1 MKILS
6 IKLVK
11 FDGMSLNDVTVFEM
25 EVVSRITLILGRNG
39 SGKSRLMGQLN
50 PFSIQK
56 KDYADDGSK
65 TFKFELNGT
74 VYVLYS
80 YMSGSSVKNTLTN
93 LTTGEVIHKDVN
105 PSYHNQYMADLTGWS
120 NELHQLFCRSEHQLT
135 KMKTG
140 DRKYWFGKLSESDL
154 AYAFKFYNKLKED
167 HRDLVG
173 AERSLKNEISEL
185 SLRVSESAAAYDQIK
200 ASLQDLD
207 DLYKRLSDRRRALE
221 LDPGYM
227 AGFNE
232 DALIAKY
239 EALGEKAT
247 QFIKMD
253 GEPIPELEV
262 ADEWQLVHAIG
273 ALESSLNAALDK
285 LMALKQTV
293 NDAESDQCPIEDLM
307 SWIADAHDNLE
318 SIKSSFMH
326 EPVLTSTKRYYT
338 DYDTL
343 LTKAMAVTEYSE
355 STTILTHDAIE
366 ALRVNIGNV
375 NGNIYKCDVFI
386 GHADKHIQ
394 HFDTADKTE
403 CPECKHTFVAGY
415 NADNI
420 VELKAKREEAY
431 QALARYRIDLA
442 ALQLELAQTMERVQ
456 KRDAYLQEL
465 AKVRRDN
472 PVDFLILSEVGK
484 NDLIGTIMSL
494 REDWKLWD
502 QLKTLERAKAEL
514 DQRLANASKHSPD
527 ALRELHAQISELE
540 SRVDVCRVDKD
551 IAQRQLDT
559 IRTYRE
565 TQARFTALK
574 NELAIYY
581 QDVERAE
588 LGLLIS
594 CEYDD
599 VSEEMTRIG
608 ALFEETRSR
617 FVLMDDTRIQLERL
631 RKRLDDVSAEREV
644 AAALVQAMGPEE
656 GLLAKH
662 LYRSITRVTEEMTNI
677 TRKVWGYPITIYP
690 CDIENGELNYKFPFN
705 VKDKVKRSPDVS
717 DSSTGQAKMFDL
729 AFNLTIY
736 NVLNLKGYPIFLD
749 EPFSGFDE
757 EHQDTNIKFINNK
770 LEMGEYSQ
778 MFMVSHDP
786 EIHFQ
791 LNHAEYV
798 VIDGNGI
805 SLPKEYNK
813 HVTIQ

>member
-11 FDGMSLNDVTVFEM
+11 FDGMSLNNVSVFEM
-25 EVVSRITLILGRNG
+25 EIVSRITLILGRNG

-56 KDYADDGSK
+56 KDYADNGSK
-65 TFKFELNGT
+65 TFKFELRGT
-74 VYVLYS
+74 TYVLHS

-105 PSYHNQYMADLTGWS
+105 PSYHNQYMSELTGWS
-120 NELHQLFCRSEHQLT
+120 NELHQLFCRSENQLT
-135 KMKTG
+135 KMKAG

-154 AYAFKFYNKLKED
+154 AFAFKFYNKLKED
-167 HRDLVG
+167 HRDLIG

-185 SLRVSESAAAYDQIK
+185 SLRVSETAAAYDQIK

-221 LDPGYM
+221 LDPGYI

-232 DALIAKY
+232 DALVAKY

-247 QFIKMD
+247 QFLKLNGD
-253 GEPIPELEV
+253 VVPELEE
-262 ADEWQLVHAIG
+262 ADEWQYVHAIG
-273 ALESSLNAALDK
+273 SLESTLSSTLDK
-285 LMALKQTV
+285 LMVLKRTV
-293 NDAESDQCPIEDLM
+293 SDAESDQCPIEDLM
-307 SWIADAHDNLE
+307 SWIADAHDRIE
-318 SIKSSFMH
+318 SVKSAFMH
-326 EPVLTSTKRYYT
+326 EAVMTSTTRYRT

-343 LTKAMAVTEYSE
+343 LTRAMAVSEYSE
-355 STTILTHDAIE
+355 STTVLIGEAIE
-366 ALRVNIGNV
+366 ALRENINVV
-375 NGNIYKCDVFI
+375 NGNIYKCMVFI
-386 GHADKHIQ
+386 THADKHIQ
-394 HFDTADKTE
+394 HFETADKTE

-415 NADNI
+415 DANTI
-420 VELKAKREEAY
+420 VDLKAKREEAIT
-431 QALARYRIDLA
+431 ALNKYKEELA
-442 ALQLELAQTMERVQ
+442 ALQLELSLTMERVQ

-465 AKVRRDN
+465 TRVRREN

-484 NDLIGTIMSL
+484 NDLLGTIMSL
-494 REDWKLWD
+494 REDWGRYD
-502 QLKTLERAKAEL
+502 QLKSLEASKADL
-514 DQRLANASKHSPD
+514 DKRLANASKHSPD
-527 ALRELHAQISELE
+527 ALRELQAQISELE
-540 SRVDVCRVDKD
+540 SQVVLCRTEREV
-551 IAQRQLDT
+551 AQRQLDN
-559 IRTYRE
+559 IRTYRD
-565 TQARFTALK
+565 TMAKFDALK

-594 CEYDD
+594 CEYDE
-599 VSEEMTRIG
+599 VSSEMTRIG

-631 RKRLDDVSAEREV
+631 RKRLEDVSAEREV
-644 AAALVQAMGPEE
+644 AATLVQAMGPEE

-662 LYRSITRVTEEMTNI
+662 LYRSITRVTDEMTQI
-677 TRKVWGYPITIYP
+677 TRKTWGYPITIYP
-690 CDIENGELNYKFPFN
+690 CDIENGELNYKFPFS
-705 VKDKVKRSPDVS
+705 VKDKPKRSPDVS
-717 DSSTGQAKMFDL
+717 ESSTGQAKMFDL

-736 NVLNLKGYPIFLD
+736 KVLNLKGYPIFLD

-798 VIDGNGI
+798 VLDGNGI

>member
-6 IKLVK
+6 IELVK
-11 FDGMSLNDVTVFEM
+11 FDGMSLNDVTVFKM

-39 SGKSRLMGQLN
+39 SGKSRLMSQLN
-50 PFSIQK
+50 QFSIQK
-56 KDYADDGSK
+56 KDYADGGSK
-65 TFKFELNGT
+65 TFKFELNGI

-80 YMSGSSVKNTLTN
+80 YLSGSTIKNTLTN
-93 LTTGEVIHKDVN
+93 ITTGEVIHKDVN
-105 PSYHNQYMADLTGWS
+105 PSYHNQYMTDLTGWS
-120 NELHQLFCRSEHQLT
+120 VELHQLFCRAENQLT

-185 SLRVSESAAAYDQIK
+185 SLKVSETAAAYEQIK
-200 ASLQDLD
+200 SSLEDLD
-207 DLYKRLSDRRRALE
+207 ALYKRLSDRRRALE
-221 LDPGYM
+221 LEPGYVP
-227 AGFNE
+227 GFNE
-232 DALIAKY
+232 AALTAKY
-239 EALGEKAT
+239 EALGDKAS
-247 QFIKMD
+247 QFLKIN
-253 GEPIPELEV
+253 GEPVAELEH
-262 ADEWQLVHAIG
+262 ADEWQFVHAIG
-273 ALESSLNAALDK
+273 SLESTLNAALDK
-285 LMALKQTV
+285 LALLKQTV
-293 NDAESDQCPIEDLM
+293 TDAETDQCPIEDLM
-307 SWIADAHDNLE
+307 NWIADAHDRLE
-318 SIKSSFMH
+318 SVRSSFMH
-326 EPVLTSTKRYYT
+326 ESIAASVKRYYT
-338 DYDTL
+338 DYDSL
-343 LTKAMAVTEYSE
+343 LTKAMAVSEYSE
-355 STTILTHDAIE
+355 STTNLTNDAIE
-366 ALRVNIGNV
+366 QLRVSIGAV
-375 NGNIYKCDVFI
+375 NGNIYKCEVFI
-386 GHADKHIQ
+386 AHADKHIQ

-415 NADNI
+415 NANNI
-420 VELKAKREEAY
+420 VELKAKRDEAHTAMAKY
-431 QALARYRIDLA
+431 RKEHVALHA
-442 ALQLELAQTMERVQ
+442 ELAQTMERVQ
-456 KRDAYLQEL
+456 KRDAYIQEL

-472 PVDFLILSEVGK
+472 PVDFLILSESGK
-484 NDLIGTIMSL
+484 NDLLGIIMSL
-494 REDWKLWD
+494 REDWVKYD
-502 QLKTLERAKAEL
+502 QLVSLTTSKSEL
-514 DQRLANASKHSPD
+514 DQRLANASKHSPE
-527 ALRELHAQISELE
+527 ALRELQAQIAELE
-540 SRVDVCRVDKD
+540 IQVNACRLDKE
-551 IAQRQLDT
+551 IAQRQLDS
-559 IRTYRE
+559 IRAYRE

-594 CEYDD
+594 YEYDE
-599 VSEEMTRIG
+599 VSDEMTRIG
-608 ALFEETRSR
+608 TLFEETRSR

-631 RKRLDDVSAEREV
+631 RKRLDEVAAEREV
-644 AAALVQAMGPEE
+644 AAQLVQAMGPEE

-662 LYRSITRVTEEMTNI
+662 LYRSITRVTDEMTQI
-677 TRKVWGYPITIYP
+677 TRKTWGYPITVYP

-705 VKDKVKRSPDVS
+705 IKDKVARSPDVAAA
-717 DSSTGQAKMFDL
+717 STGQAKMFDL

-736 NVLNLKGYPIFLD
+736 KVLNLKGYPIFLD

-798 VIDGNGI
+798 VLDGNGI